1 MCGCGCELALAIAAE
16 AAIANDSARTRES
29 VAGQPP
35 AAELTTIGSLIARWL
50 ERAPRNSPTH
60 DLSVRIGQ

>member
-16 AAIANDSARTRES
+16 AAIATDSARKRES
-29 VAGQPP
+29 LAEAP

-50 ERAPRNSPTH
+50 KRAPRNSPTH